1 MKFQDGTEEV
11 MKYIVPE
18 LLDAIKEKYEGTVN
32 DDLGKPISMYK
43 LVLQSYSGD
52 SPVCSIEEENVLEY
66 DDLCVRLFDL
76 DVSGWDVMNVK
87 DSLESLYGLN
97 LNETIAFI
105 LVTITLC
112 RKL

>member
-1 MKFQDGTEEV
+1 

-18 LLDAIKEKYEGTVN
+18 LLDRIKAKYE
-32 DDLGKPISMYK
+32 DDLDKPISMYK

-52 SPVCSIEEENVLEY
+52 SPVCSIKEEHVLEY
-66 DDLCVRLFDL
+66 DYLCVRMFDL
-76 DVSGWDVMNVK
+76 DVSGWEVMNVE
-87 DSLESLYGLN
+87 DSAENFPDPNNMYDVVG
-97 LNETIAFI
+97 FI